1 LAKLQTDLREFI
13 GLLNSHNVDYVV
25 VGGHA
30 VAFHGHPRFTGDI
43 DFLIRT
49 TPENVSRVLAV
60 LSAFGFGN
68 LGIGEQDLLERG
80 RVVQLGQP
88 PNRIDVLTSISGV
101 DFDSAWEQRV
111 QTLMDDQPVA
121 LLGWDELIRNKRAAG
136 RQKDLADLEK
146 LLAVAKRNRD
156 LTFRLPPG

>member
-1 LAKLQTDLREFI
+1 M
-13 GLLNSHNVDYVV
+13 LLNSHNVEYVV

-30 VAFHGHPRFTGDI
+30 VAFHGYPRFTGDI

-49 TPENVSRVLAV
+49 TPDNVSRVLKV
-60 LSAFGFGN
+60 LDVFGFGN
-68 LGIGEQDLLERG
+68 LGVVERDLLERG
-80 RVVQLGQP
+80 RVLQLGHP

-121 LLGWDELIRNKRAAG
+121 LLGWNELIRNKRAAG

-146 LLAVAKRNRD
+146 LLAVAKRNK
-156 LTFRLPPG
+156 GAG

>member
-1 LAKLQTDLREFI
+1 LAKLQADLREFI
-13 GLLNSHNVDYVV
+13 ILLNSHDVEYVV

-60 LSAFGFGN
+60 LNAFGFGN
-68 LGIGEQDLLERG
+68 LGIVEQDLLDRG
-80 RVVQLGQP
+80 RILQLGQP

-101 DFDSAWEQRV
+101 DFDSAWEKRV

-146 LLAVAKRNRD
+146 LLAVAKRKKSA
-156 LTFRLPPG
+156 G